1 MDELAPKLM
10 INRFGDIH
18 LGEDGPFAP
27 GVYEYKLSV
36 RNEDGLQGS
45 NAPLTIFVEEDS
57 EWNKWN
63 TVVKSRQLRAA
74 PDVTVSGYLTA
85 KKEE

>member
-1 MDELAPKLM
+1 M
-10 INRFGDIH
+10 INGFGDIY
-18 LGEDGPFAP
+18 LGEDGPFDP

-45 NAPLTIFVEEDS
+45 NAPLTIFVEELDS
-57 EWNKWN
+57 EWN

-74 PDVTVSGYLTA
+74 PNVTVSGFSTA
-85 KKEE
+85 ENEE